1 VAYFGG
7 LPECRC
13 STNSL
18 IGRESMAPSCYP
30 ISTPLPLDTGTV
42 DGNEWRKSLFPKVFR
57 QPDPLSKAAGQWMPV
72 GQWISPTRAALTS
85 WFPMQSVSS
94 VPSGVRPAACVCV
107 KLAGAMQRIR
117 ATCRQRVDPL
127 PPNRRQKIEP
137 CTFSREMDP
146 LPPFLLVG
154 GGGWRH
160 SYGSPNALLRIL
172 PLIRGR
178 GDSCRLLTKENCVYY
193 RPVARPRS

>member
-1 VAYFGG
+1 VTCFRG

-13 STNSL
+13 STKSL

-30 ISTPLPLDTGTV
+30 IFHPLPLDTGTV

-117 ATCRQRVDPL
+117 PTCRQRVDPPSAKQRAKNRTL
-127 PPNRRQKIEP
+127 HFFSGNGPPSAI
-137 CTFSREMDP
+137 SI
-146 LPPFLLVG
+146 
-154 GGGWRH
+154 GWRRGVATLIWESKRSFTH
-160 SYGSPNALLRIL
+160 SSAN
-172 PLIRGR
+172 
-178 GDSCRLLTKENCVYY
+178 S
-193 RPVARPRS
+193 RSR